1 MRVMNHRWWKYL
13 NIDGDNAELKAP
25 MGLLDNRHRPSWRAG
40 GGRWSRN
47 VGHTPSYTPSPP
59 PGCFLK
65 HSCFI
70 LILIASA
77 YGFVGKSSSAMAE
90 GWRREVEQERRS
102 HSILHAEAPSWY
114 RKKRPGHARK
124 QRAGRSMKLSGHA
137 TGVVFL
143 TSCAAWEKMS
153 ALLYCKLL
161 MAGLWCTGSLRRFR
175 VSLMLYSGR
184 GRPKRLCVLETCS
197 VQFVGLHKI
206 CLKISAVLAARPVA
220 STQQGC
226 IVVILAV
233 CYACPFSSVLITRSG
248 WLLQLSLHGT
258 SAQSSCKMEH
268 SVSNYY
274 FLFLL

>member
-184 GRPKRLCVLETCS
+184 GRPKSYLGSLLRMSLLFGAHHKKRVAATAELAWNICP
-197 VQFVGLHKI
+197 VQ
-206 CLKISAVLAARPVA
+206 
-220 STQQGC
+220 
-226 IVVILAV
+226 
-233 CYACPFSSVLITRSG
+233 
-248 WLLQLSLHGT
+248 LQDGALSFQL
-258 SAQSSCKMEH
+258 
-268 SVSNYY
+268 
-274 FLFLL
+274 LFLVFVIKLTTLLGQYLVLDFLPMPIDYSPLIECKCFLEYRMILT